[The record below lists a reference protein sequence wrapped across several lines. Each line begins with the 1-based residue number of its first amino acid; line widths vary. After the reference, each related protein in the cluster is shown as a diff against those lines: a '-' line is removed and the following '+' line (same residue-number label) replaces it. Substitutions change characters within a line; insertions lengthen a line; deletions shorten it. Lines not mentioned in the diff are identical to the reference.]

1 MSGLQGVN
9 KTKRQ
14 SIRDII
20 YKFILNTWSGKM
32 TLEERETH
40 NPKDATE
47 ETPNQS
53 TEKELDLNIGKFLLK
68 HTFLTKMQSSTW
80 PLRL

>member
-1 MSGLQGVN
+1 
-9 KTKRQ
+9 
-14 SIRDII
+14 
-20 YKFILNTWSGKM
+20 M
-32 TLEERETH
+32 TLEERETN

-68 HTFLTKMQSSTW
+68 HTFLTKMHSSTW